1 MKLMLA
7 QNIRA
12 AARCRLCRTAGAAAG
27 GCLQKCPCR
36 PPLGGLSGPADGM
49 AGRPTLAL
57 TAKGQGESTPAL
69 RAIIYE

>member
-7 QNIRA
+7 QNTAQQRA
-12 AARCRLCRTAGAAAG
+12 AARTEQQAHRLRRFPCGPPP
-27 GCLQKCPCR
+27 GCLP
-36 PPLGGLSGPADGM
+36 GPADGM
-49 AGRPTLAL
+49 AGRPTPAL